1 MRCAVCG
8 GARSVPASLPLA
20 LTVADHVTPSRTVIC
35 ARTACQADGFAGST
49 AGALFG
55 SIQKTAPLSASNKR
69 KACVSTLPNALCFQ
83 CCSLWL
89 SGACGKVIVLPYG
102 TARREKFREEKKTE
116 RQRDKE
122 TERQRER

>member
-1 MRCAVCG
+1 VWCAVCG

-55 SIQKTAPLSASNKR
+55 SIQKTAPLSASNK
-69 KACVSTLPNALCFQ
+69 STHVFQRFRMRFAFNAVH
-83 CCSLWL
+83 
-89 SGACGKVIVLPYG
+89 CGCLEHVVK
-102 TARREKFREEKKTE
+102 
-116 RQRDKE
+116 
-122 TERQRER
+122 